1 MTEDKALYCKN
12 GEVVYC
18 VIERDCIKVLYKNK
32 VYKRDLDA
40 IGNTLFEYDPIV
52 KEGSVVDILED
63 GTGSIKKVRI
73 YVPDTEVKYY
83 GMGGSFYGARTKVEP
98 VVKENIKSENIM
110 NVSTLSPVGA
120 ALLNHRIDDVVEV
133 ILPNGKTATY
143 TIKYIINYDCY

>member
-1 MTEDKALYCKN
+1 MEDKALYCKN

-52 KEGSVVDILED
+52 KEGSVVDILE
-63 GTGSIKKVRI
+63 GETGSIKRVRI

-98 VVKENIKSENIM
+98 IVKENIKNENIM
-110 NVSTLSPVGA
+110 NVSTSSPVGA
-120 ALLNHRIDDVVEV
+120 ALLDHRIDDVVEV
-133 ILPNGKTATY
+133 KLPNGKSQ
-143 TIKYIINYDCY
+143 KYIIKHISKDK